1 MTDKPTEADLN
12 ALDVTDAEA
21 AEINSIAQPLV
32 PDAAPDADD
41 DLVQRWSDQ
50 PEWAQMMLRATM
62 FRLAVHAL
70 HPRSTAGA
78 LPGLARVVDIVRMML

>member
-32 PDAAPDADD
+32 PDAAPDGDTVFPAFDESAWVEAFSERHEPGEKDD
-41 DLVQRWSDQ
+41 
-50 PEWAQMMLRATM
+50 
-62 FRLAVHAL
+62 HAF
-70 HPRSTAGA
+70 TY
-78 LPGLARVVDIVRMML
+78 RVLERR